1 MVTSALDAFLTA
13 RWRLQVAHLGG
24 TWEMPIEHQP
34 WPLHTAEAT
43 ALDDQLA
50 ATVGLG
56 ELAGRAPDHVAF
68 SPGVDTL
75 VGLPR
80 RIRRR
85 P

>member
-1 MVTSALDAFLTA
+1 VGVTWDL
-13 RWRLQVAHLGG
+13 
-24 TWEMPIEHQP
+24 PIEHQP
-34 WPLHTAEAT
+34 WPLHTAEAA

-80 RIRRR
+80 WIRRR